1 MFLHVLGCNGPYP
14 APGGACS
21 GYLLE
26 SDSGKTKIV
35 LDLGSGT
42 LSRLCALCDPAS
54 EIDAV
59 ILSHLHYDHMSDVT
73 VLGYLLD
80 FSPRETIKLV
90 CPDTPADVRKLI
102 KGKFDVYP
110 PKDFTLGEF
119 DIQFMRVK
127 HPVETYAVKVTCDQS
142 IFVYTGDT
150 NECAEIDLFA
160 FGADTIL
167 ADAGLSRQDWMPGK
181 PHMHPALC
189 AKLAKNSKADQLI
202 LTHLSPRY
210 DSGELLDEARAV
222 FTNTYLAEP
231 DMRIRV

>member
-1 MFLHVLGCNGPYP
+1 MFLPVLGCNGPYP

-26 SDSGKTKIV
+26 SDSGKTRVV

-59 ILSHLHYDHMSDVT
+59 ILSHLHFDHMSDVT

-80 FSPRETIKLV
+80 FSPRETMKLV

-119 DIQFMRVK
+119 DIQLMRVK
-127 HPVETYAVKVTCDQS
+127 HPVETYAVKVICDDS
-142 IFVYTGDT
+142 IFVYTDGVPEAT
-150 NECAEIDLFA
+150 NANNELF
-160 FGADTIL
+160 GPDRTL
-167 ADAGLSRQDWMPGK
+167 
-181 PHMHPALC
+181 
-189 AKLAKNSKADQLI
+189 
-202 LTHLSPRY
+202 
-210 DSGELLDEARAV
+210 DSLNR
-222 FTNTYLAEP
+222 EP
-231 DMRIRV
+231 DASQLDLLTNLQNDINDFVGDAVQFDDITLLVFDYLGGEDGKGKD